1 MTMTT
6 TTKTTTTS
14 RYFLPRIFASTP
26 TTITL
31 LLLLITC
38 CRLNTSLATANQP
51 NLRIVGGNDADP
63 AEYQF
68 FAAWGS
74 SCGATLIHDDILLT
88 AAHVS
93 FLKRDDRLLL
103 NNQLPVID

>member
-1 MTMTT
+1 MTT

-38 CRLNTSLATANQP
+38 CRLNTLVTANQP

-68 FAAWGS
+68 FVAWGS

>member
-1 MTMTT
+1 MTT
-6 TTKTTTTS
+6 AS
-14 RYFLPRIFASTP
+14 RCFSLRIFASAR

-31 LLLLITC
+31 LLFLIAC
-38 CRLNTSLATANQP
+38 SRLTSLVKADQP

-93 FLKRDDRLLL
+93 FLMKRDDRLLL
-103 NNQLPVID
+103 SNQLPVID

>member
-1 MTMTT
+1 MTMTMT
-6 TTKTTTTS
+6 ATTTTS
-14 RYFLPRIFASTP
+14 CYFLLRIFASTR

-31 LLLLITC
+31 LLFLITYSL
-38 CRLNTSLATANQP
+38 LNTSLVTADQP

-93 FLKRDDRLLL
+93 FLKRDDRLRL
-103 NNQLPVID
+103 NNQLPVFD

>member
-1 MTMTT
+1 MTT

-14 RYFLPRIFASTP
+14 CYFLPRIFASTP

-31 LLLLITC
+31 LLFLITC
-38 CRLNTSLATANQP
+38 CRLNTSLVTGANQP

-68 FAAWGS
+68 FVAWGS